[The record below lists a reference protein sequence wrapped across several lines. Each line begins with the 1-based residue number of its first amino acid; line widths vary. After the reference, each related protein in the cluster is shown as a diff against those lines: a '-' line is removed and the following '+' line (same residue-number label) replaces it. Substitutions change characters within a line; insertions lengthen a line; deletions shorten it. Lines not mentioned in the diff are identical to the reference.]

1 MLYMVILKIEFY
13 YIDLVSQLSRE
24 IKDLRKDSY
33 LSYDLYKN
41 MLLTHKDNE
50 DSSFLDEASE
60 RDSSLKKA

>member
-50 DSSFLDEASE
+50 DSSFLDEA
-60 RDSSLKKA
+60 